1 MGKVAKSLKSRTRC
15 TSSRFAGL
23 PNDLPVSDLPTFKQV
38 IQFSYKL
45 NKQFTEKKLTDQQIV
60 SQISIKLVE
69 LWRKVNSKLPLI
81 HKRSIRKKLE
91 LLFKKVLCAEHKKSK
106 GNKSSIVYLE
116 KNFDSLFDLSACNC
130 ELPVANCDDRLVR
143 CDIKDCFKKHILCNC
158 DEEKKVPVN
167 EREYL
172 KDQRAKKG
180 GKGSFQ
186 IGKVDQ
192 KGLIKLKN
200 KQVIGALYKQEF
212 CVESLEESNLVCDDP
227 CFDDNDCDDGEIKY
241 DPDFYEEMSTLHNYK
256 HLPNFAKAAIRYG
269 ISNNAAAHLGTGLLI
284 DYGIVTAAERTNIIT
299 EKKVFSEKFR
309 IGEQLEIDHSKEV
322 FQLKVIGVDDK
333 KDKETLVH
341 TIAYNSEGEPIIIPG
356 IEKEAHLTFT
366 AESGTKKRK
375 YLTHKIITSGTGVSK
390 ANATKEVL
398 TEFDSTETLEAMVL
412 DNTSSNTGTDNGL
425 VVKLEK
431 FINRKLHLVGCQL
444 HQNELPLRQVI
455 ILLDGNT
462 NDPKKYKGPVC
473 SSVSENSIHELPLI
487 VFSTIMSEIQSFVDE
502 RVVSDL
508 SNDQRK
514 LYEYTIGISTGKVS
528 KKYAMTKPG
537 PVNHARWLTLAL
549 RIMYKYTRETN
560 PSAEL
565 VMITKYI
572 VQVYSPIWF
581 AIKRSGHYKDSAK
594 ILFKLIEL
602 TKLQDKKIQE
612 VVFKNLAGNS
622 FCCLQENFLY
632 CMIMDDEKVNR
643 DKAIDRILIIR
654 KLNEENKEFVPK
666 LKPKT
671 IMKIDFDCNCWIDL
685 VQICQIKNDKR
696 KRIWRDFTA
705 YISSK
710 QLSVS

>member
-81 HKRSIRKKLE
+81 HERSIRKKLE